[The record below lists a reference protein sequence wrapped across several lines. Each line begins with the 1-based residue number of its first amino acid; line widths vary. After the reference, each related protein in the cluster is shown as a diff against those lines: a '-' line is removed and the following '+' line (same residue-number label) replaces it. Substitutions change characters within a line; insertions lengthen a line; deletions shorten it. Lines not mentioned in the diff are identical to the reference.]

1 MELQNVAKAL
11 EKNRYDVKVFE
22 TKEEAVAYLDG
33 LFDNM
38 VIGFGDSQ
46 TMVQMGLH
54 DTLAAHNK
62 VIDPYRSVDNDDFL
76 RIAKDALTTEVFL
89 TSVNGVTED
98 GILINL
104 DGTGNR
110 VAGSLFGHKKGY
122 FIVGKNKIAPD
133 MEKSIWRVR
142 NIAAPHNAQRLKLR
156 TPCAIKA
163 DKCYNCAS
171 PDRICN
177 GLMIM
182 MKKMNDI
189 DMEVVLINEELVY

>member
-22 TKEEAVAYLDG
+22 TKEEAAAYLDG

-54 DTLAAHNK
+54 DKLAAHNM
-62 VIDPYRSVDNDDFL
+62 VIDPYRSADNDDFL

-89 TSVNGVTED
+89 TSVNGLTED
-98 GILINL
+98 GVIVNL

-110 VAGSLFGHKKGY
+110 VAGSLFGHKKVY
-122 FIVGKNKIAPD
+122 FIVGKNKIAAD
-133 MEKSIWRVR
+133 MEQVIWRVR
-142 NIAAPHNAQRLKLR
+142 NIAAPQNARRLKLR
-156 TPCAIKA
+156 TPCAVKA

-189 DMEVVLINEELVY
+189 DMEVLLINEELGY

>member
-110 VAGSLFGHKKGY
+110 VAGSLFGHKKVY

-189 DMEVVLINEELVY
+189 DMEVVLINEELGY

>member
-76 RIAKDALTTEVFL
+76 RIAKDALTTDVFL

-110 VAGSLFGHKKGY
+110 VAGSLFGHKKVY

-189 DMEVVLINEELVY
+189 DMEVVLINEELGY

>member
-22 TKEEAVAYLDG
+22 TKEEAAAYLEG

-54 DTLAAHNK
+54 DKLAAHNM
-62 VIDPYRSVDNDDFL
+62 VIDPYRSADNDDFL

-89 TSVNGVTED
+89 TSVNGLTED
-98 GILINL
+98 GVIVNL

-110 VAGSLFGHKKGY
+110 VAGSLFGHKKVY
-122 FIVGKNKIAPD
+122 FIVGKNKIAAD
-133 MEKSIWRVR
+133 MEQVIWRVR
-142 NIAAPHNAQRLKLR
+142 NIAAPQNARRLKLR
-156 TPCAIKA
+156 TPCAVKA

-189 DMEVVLINEELVY
+189 DMEVLLINEELGY

>member
-22 TKEEAVAYLDG
+22 TKEEAAAYLDG

-54 DTLAAHNK
+54 DKLAAHNM
-62 VIDPYRSVDNDDFL
+62 VIDPYRSADNDDFL

-89 TSVNGVTED
+89 TSVNGLTED
-98 GILINL
+98 GVIVNL

-110 VAGSLFGHKKGY
+110 VAGSLFGHKKVY

-133 MEKSIWRVR
+133 MEQAIWRVR
-142 NIAAPHNAQRLKLR
+142 NIAAPQNARRLKLR
-156 TPCAIKA
+156 TPCAVKA

-189 DMEVVLINEELVY
+189 DMEVLLINEELGY

>member
-54 DTLAAHNK
+54 DKLAAHNT

-89 TSVNGVTED
+89 TSVNGLTED
-98 GILINL
+98 GVIVNL

-110 VAGSLFGHKKGY
+110 VAGSLFGHKKVY
-122 FIVGKNKIAPD
+122 FIVGKNKIAAD
-133 MEKSIWRVR
+133 MEQVIWRVR
-142 NIAAPHNAQRLKLR
+142 NIAAPQNARRLKLR
-156 TPCAIKA
+156 TPCAVKA

-189 DMEVVLINEELVY
+189 DMEVLLINEELGY

>member
-22 TKEEAVAYLDG
+22 TKEEAAAYLDG

-54 DTLAAHNK
+54 DKLAAHNM
-62 VIDPYRSVDNDDFL
+62 VIDPYRSADNDDFL
-76 RIAKDALTTEVFL
+76 RIAKDALTTEVLL
-89 TSVNGVTED
+89 TSVNGLTED
-98 GILINL
+98 GVIVNL

-110 VAGSLFGHKKGY
+110 VAGSLFGHKKVY
-122 FIVGKNKIAPD
+122 FIVGKNKIAAD
-133 MEKSIWRVR
+133 MEQVIWRVR
-142 NIAAPHNAQRLKLR
+142 NIAAPQNARRLKLR
-156 TPCAIKA
+156 TPCAVKA

-189 DMEVVLINEELVY
+189 DMEVLLINEELGY

>member
-54 DTLAAHNK
+54 DKLAAHNT

-89 TSVNGVTED
+89 TSVNGLTED
-98 GILINL
+98 GVIVNL

-110 VAGSLFGHKKGY
+110 VAGSLFGHKKVY

-133 MEKSIWRVR
+133 MEQAIWRVR
-142 NIAAPHNAQRLKLR
+142 NIAAPQNARRLKLR
-156 TPCAIKA
+156 TPCAVKA

-189 DMEVVLINEELVY
+189 DMEVLLINEELGY

>member
-110 VAGSLFGHKKGY
+110 VAGSLFGHKKVY

-189 DMEVVLINEELVY
+189 DMEVVLFNSELGD